1 MQALQAIIPLLW
13 RVLDLEE
20 IPWQQY
26 FYDERYN
33 VAIPLAKNFCKW
45 VVVNVPDFSFFFG
58 YKKWFVNMAFLFFY
72 LYIIGNFLF
81 SPGHDILG
89 FIARLLL
96 LTFIAGA
103 FYSRMVALMVLKGL
117 EAYQATAKEAL
128 NRS

>member
-1 MQALQAIIPLLW
+1 M
-13 RVLDLEE
+13 EE
-20 IPWQQY
+20 ISWQQY

-33 VAIPLAKNFCKW
+33 IAIPWAKNLCKW

-58 YKKWFVNMAFLFFY
+58 YKKWLVNMTFLFFY
-72 LYIIGNFLF
+72 LYIIGNFLL
-81 SPGHDILG
+81 SANHDILG

-96 LTFIAGA
+96 ITFIAGA
-103 FYSRMVALMVLKGL
+103 FYSRMVALLVLKGL